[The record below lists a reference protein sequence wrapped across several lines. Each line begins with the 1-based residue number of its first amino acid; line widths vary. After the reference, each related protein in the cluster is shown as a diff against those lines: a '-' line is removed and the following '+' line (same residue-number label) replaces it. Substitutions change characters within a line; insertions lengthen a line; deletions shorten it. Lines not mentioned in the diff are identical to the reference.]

1 MINNGL
7 RLKLVN
13 MTILLSLSS
22 TGVVLEMF
30 IALAILSAVTIK
42 ILVVKR
48 EDLKPYFKSEKRP
61 DL

>member
-13 MTILLSLSS
+13 MTIVLSLSS